1 MIKSVYL
8 DNAATT
14 VVYREAAEK
23 AFEMMT
29 HNFGNPS
36 SLHTM
41 GVKAEQMV
49 DAARRQVAS
58 LIGCRAG
65 SIIFT
70 SGGTEANNLALFGA
84 VEARKRAGRHIVT
97 TAVEH
102 SSVTTVCDEL
112 EGNGYEITRLVPDK
126 NGCIPPLQVADACR
140 EDTVLVSIMSVNNE
154 NGAHFPIEEIVPA
167 VRRAA
172 PGALIHCD
180 GVQAAGKLSI
190 NATSMD
196 VDLLTLSAH
205 KIHGP
210 KGCGAL
216 YIKKGVRILPR
227 ALGGGHER
235 GLRAGTEAV
244 PLIAAFGVAAENIPP
259 PTEQQKI
266 YASLRQR
273 LADGVAKRDDVV
285 WLSPDN
291 AVSYIVNLSIPGLR
305 SEIMLHYFAEN
316 GVYISSG
323 SACSKGKKSHVLTA
337 LGLPDRVIDSSIR
350 VSFSH
355 TNTIHDVDRF
365 LEVLEQ
371 ATTSLIKR

>member
-1 MIKSVYL
+1 MFKSVHL

-14 VVYREAAEK
+14 VVSREAAEK

-29 HNFGNPS
+29 LNYGNPS
-36 SLHTM
+36 SLHSI
-41 GVKAEQMV
+41 GVKAEQMME
-49 DAARRQVAS
+49 AARKQVAS
-58 LIGCRAG
+58 LIGCRSG

-70 SGGTEANNLALFGA
+70 SGGTESNNLALFGA
-84 VEARKRAGRHIVT
+84 VEARKRAGRHIIT

-102 SSVTTVCDEL
+102 SSVAAVCDEL

-126 NGCIPPLQVADACR
+126 DGCITPERVADACR

-154 NGAHFPIEEIVPA
+154 NGAHFSIEEIIPA

-172 PGALIHCD
+172 PGALFHCD
-180 GVQAAGKLSI
+180 GVQAVGKLSI
-190 NATSMD
+190 NTTNID
-196 VDLLTLSAH
+196 VDLMTVSAH

-216 YIKKGVRILPR
+216 YIKKGVRIVPR
-227 ALGGGHER
+227 AFGGGHER

-244 PLIAAFGVAAENIPP
+244 PLIAAFGVAAENTPP
-259 PTEQQKI
+259 PAKQKKI
-266 YASLRQR
+266 YDSLRQR
-273 LADGVAKRDDVV
+273 LADGVSGRNDVI

-291 AVSYIVNLSIPGLR
+291 AVSYIVNLSVRGLR
-305 SEIMLHYFAEN
+305 SETMLHYFAEN

-323 SACSKGKKSHVLTA
+323 SACTKGKKSRVLTA
-337 LGLPDRVIDSSIR
+337 LGLPDEVIDSSLRI
-350 VSFSH
+350 SFSH
-355 TNTIHDVDRF
+355 TNTIADVDRF